1 MTDQDFK
8 ERVLNFIEKTENFIE
23 KTEEWKQ
30 QVSRELGWIRGKL
43 EGKEEAASAMWGKV
57 GAAAGCAAAIIA
69 LIALFLSLK

>member
-8 ERVLNFIEKTENFIE
+8 ERVLNFIQKTKNFIA

-43 EGKEEAASAMWGKV
+43 EGKEEAVSAMWGKV
-57 GAAAGCAAAIIA
+57 GAAAGFAAALIA
-69 LIALFLSLK
+69 LIALILSLK

>member
-8 ERVLNFIEKTENFIE
+8 ERVWHFIEKTENFIE

-30 QVSRELGWIRGKL
+30 RVSRELGWIRGKL
-43 EGKEEAASAMWGKV
+43 EGREEAVSAMWGKV

-69 LIALFLSLK
+69 LVALFLFLK

>member
-8 ERVLNFIEKTENFIE
+8 ERVLNFIQKTENFIA

-43 EGKEEAASAMWGKV
+43 EGKEEAVSAMWGKV
-57 GAAAGCAAAIIA
+57 GAAAGFAAALIA
-69 LIALFLSLK
+69 LIALILSLK